1 MKRITG
7 LFAALS
13 VLSATL
19 LSLPFLVPHSG
30 FLALIGFIP
39 LLFMDRIADE
49 LKVRRLWPWHYMT
62 FVMWNTATTFW
73 VCNATI
79 GGGIFAILANSLQMS
94 LVFGLFRL
102 SKKKMSGTL
111 PYIFL
116 AAAWIAWERW
126 YLTDAQI
133 SWPWLVLGNSFAT
146 SIKTIQWYEWT
157 GTIGGSLW
165 VWAANLGLYG
175 ILESIRSGSWR
186 ARFNPLAMA
195 VSIISCFLVITV
207 PIIIS
212 HAIFARYE
220 ETADG
225 LETVILQ
232 PNLDPYEKF
241 QALDRE
247 EQDSILIRQI
257 EPYLSARDA
266 SAASPLLVL
275 APETFTG
282 GLVTGSLGLGE
293 SMITFNSLLKG
304 KDGVNLLFGA
314 TTNTVIPSPA
324 RPTPCAR
331 QLRDNLWLESHNSAI
346 ITDGRGRNGIY
357 HKSKLVVGVEM
368 TPYPAVF
375 RPLDD
380 MLGGVMG
387 RDVGQKERSTLV
399 CEAFGQD
406 GRTTRRIPI
415 GCAICYESVY
425 GEFCT
430 GYVKAGAQ
438 ALAVITND
446 AWWGNTPG
454 YRQHLSYSS
463 LRAIETRRDIARC
476 ANTGISAFINQ
487 KGEITTRTSWW
498 ERETLEGT
506 VNLNA
511 EETFFVRHGDIT
523 GRLCSFIF
531 ILLLLS
537 LTVKFII
544 REPHR

>member
-19 LSLPFLVPHSG
+19 LSLPFLVPHTG
-30 FLALIGFIP
+30 FLALTGFIP

-49 LKVRRLWPWHYMT
+49 LNVRRLWPWHYLT

-73 VCNATI
+73 VCNATV
-79 GGGIFAILANSLQMS
+79 GGGIFAILANSFQMS

-102 SKKKMSGTL
+102 SKKKMSGSL

-146 SIKTIQWYEWT
+146 SIKSVQWYEWT
-157 GTIGGSLW
+157 GTLGGSLW
-165 VWAANLGLYG
+165 VWSANLGLFG
-175 ILESIRSGSWR
+175 ILQSVRSGKWKTG
-186 ARFNPLAMA
+186 FNPLARY
-195 VSIISCFLVITV
+195 VSVISCILVFSV
-207 PIIIS
+207 PFIIS
-212 HAIFARYE
+212 HSLFSNYK
-220 ETADG
+220 ETDDG
-225 LETVILQ
+225 LQTVIIQ

-241 QALDRE
+241 EALGRE
-247 EQDSILIRQI
+247 EQDSILISQMM
-257 EPYLSARDA
+257 PYISDIDTSTAI
-266 SAASPLLVL
+266 PLLIL
-275 APETFTG
+275 GPETFTS
-282 GLVTGSLGLGE
+282 GLVTSSLSLGE
-293 SMITFNSLLKG
+293 SMIAFNSLLKG
-304 KDGVNLLFGA
+304 KNGVNLLFGA
-314 TTNTVIPSPA
+314 TTNTIMQSSA
-324 RPTPCAR
+324 RPTPYAR
-331 QLRDNLWLESHNSAI
+331 QLKDNLWFESHNSAI

-387 RDVGQKERSTLV
+387 RDVGQKDRSTLV

-406 GRTTRRIPI
+406 GRTTRKIPL

-430 GYVKAGAQ
+430 GYVKAGAE
-438 ALAVITND
+438 ALTVITND
-446 AWWGNTPG
+446 AWWGDTPG

-487 KGEITTRTSWW
+487 KGEITSRTSWW
-498 ERETLEGT
+498 ESAALKGT
-506 VNLNA
+506 VNLNCK
-511 EETFFVRHGDIT
+511 ETFFVRHGDIT
-523 GRLCSFIF
+523 GRICSFIF
-531 ILLLLS
+531 IILLLS
-537 LTVKFII
+537 LFVRII
-544 REPHR
+544 VPESHI